1 MCPPVL
7 YMNSSM
13 SMRALLQGLIDYAG
27 LFPPA
32 ALDMGAAVRNYAAYH
47 AGPDAWALG
56 RFVVPVARL
65 GEFENQAPAN
75 LSNPWELSVLAGPEI
90 ERDLQAIV
98 AFNERHAGGLAI
110 RSVELKASQP
120 ATIAVAARIIPIL
133 LDAYFEI
140 PITEALEEMVAVIG
154 DSVRR
159 AKLRTGGATA
169 SAFPSSTEAV
179 RFISACNRYNVPF
192 KATAGL
198 HHPIRCAHPLTA
210 DDPEAGPVPMHGF
223 LNLFLAA
230 AWIRNRMS
238 ETEAVALLEE
248 RDAGSFQFDAG
259 GAHWRSYR
267 LLTDQI
273 VDERRN
279 FASSF
284 GSCSFEEPLADLR
297 TLGLL
302 PLRATA

>member
-1 MCPPVL
+1 
-7 YMNSSM
+7 M
-13 SMRALLQGLIDYAG
+13 SLRTLLHGLIDYAG

-32 ALDMGAAVRNYAAYH
+32 ALDMAAAVRNYAAYH
-47 AGPDAWALG
+47 DGPDAWALG

-65 GEFENQAPAN
+65 AEFETHVPAN
-75 LSNPWELSVLAGPEI
+75 LSAPWELSVLAGAELEP
-90 ERDLQAIV
+90 DLQEIV
-98 AFNERHAGGLAI
+98 AFNERHAGSLTIRAI
-110 RSVELKASQP
+110 EVKASQP
-120 ATIAVAARIIPIL
+120 ATIAVATKIIPIL

-140 PITEALEEMVAVIG
+140 PVTGALEEMVAVIADG
-154 DSVRR
+154 VRR
-159 AKLRTGGATA
+159 AKLRTGGTTAT
-169 SAFPSSTEAV
+169 AFPSSTEVV
-179 RFISACNRYNVPF
+179 RFLAACHRFNVPF

-198 HHPIRCAHPLTA
+198 HHPLRCAHPLTPGP
-210 DDPEAGPVPMHGF
+210 DTEPVPMHGF

-230 AWIRNRMS
+230 AWIRNRIS

-248 RDAGSFQFDAG
+248 RHPESLQFDAG

-273 VDERRN
+273 LDARHN

-297 TLGLL
+297 ALGLL
-302 PLRATA
+302 PLPATA